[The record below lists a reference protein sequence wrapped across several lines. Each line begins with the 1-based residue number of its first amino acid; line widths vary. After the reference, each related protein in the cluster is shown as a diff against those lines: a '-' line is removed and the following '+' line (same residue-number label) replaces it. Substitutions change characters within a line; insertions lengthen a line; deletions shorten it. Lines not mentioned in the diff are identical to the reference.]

1 MPDCQKVVLR
11 LVRHAVEH
19 LPWYALPHTACWICK
34 KQFGKPNT
42 LQLHWDTQHSTV
54 KPALNWG
61 VSRFDD
67 FFEKVEDFSKRAA
80 AFRGVQTLREL
91 YQELA
96 ASNCFVG
103 CTTVVAPPAH
113 ELYEKF
119 LDRHSQSRVTSYGM
133 SPHLNSPAL
142 LLHWRVLLQVL
153 IPLIPDQRSSLMSP
167 AAAAA
172 RGNPARASPWVT
184 VASTLPRVSS
194 AAGSSASGS
203 GGATAATPEKT
214 G

>member
-1 MPDCQKVVLR
+1 MPDCQKVVPR
-11 LVRHAVEH
+11 LSRHAVEH

-42 LQLHWDTQHSTV
+42 LQLHWNTLHQTV
-54 KPALNWG
+54 KQALNWG
-61 VSRFDD
+61 VSRYDD
-67 FFEKVEDFSKRAA
+67 FFEKVKDFLERAA

-91 YQELA
+91 YKELSVSDCF
-96 ASNCFVG
+96 AS
-103 CTTVVAPPAH
+103 CTPVVAPPAH

-119 LDRHSQSRVTSYGM
+119 LDRHSQSRVPSYGM

-153 IPLIPDQRSSLMSP
+153 IPLSPDQRSSLMSS

-172 RGNPARASPWVT
+172 RGTLSNSARASPWV
-184 VASTLPRVSS
+184 AL
-194 AAGSSASGS
+194 
-203 GGATAATPEKT
+203 
-214 G
+214 